1 MANILLIHNYYKI
14 RGGEDVVFEQ
24 EAEALEKRGHKVIKY
39 TRHNEEIDQYGFW
52 EKISFFWRA
61 ISNQRTKRELEA
73 LLEKHKIEI
82 AHVHN
87 VFPLISPIIYKIL
100 HKHKIK
106 VVQTLHNYRFLCPNG
121 LFYRNK
127 QICQRCSKGD
137 FWSCVIHKCYKDS
150 FIFSL
155 LYAFIIKLNQK
166 NFKKNIDGYIALTQ
180 FAKNIFID
188 NGFKEKKVYVKD
200 NGFFDPKKSQKASEG
215 YFLYLGRISEE
226 KGLDF
231 LLASF
236 AKMPEYK
243 LKVAGAGFDLA
254 CYKEKYQ
261 NFVNIKFMG
270 RVEGE
275 KKDVLIQKTE
285 ALLMP
290 SVCFENYPL
299 AIGEAFSFG
308 VPVIASKIGSIPFIV
323 EEGQSGF
330 LFEVNNFADFAA
342 KLKKIYGQK
351 ALRKKM
357 GQQAR
362 KVFEER
368 MDFEINIKRL
378 EEIYRRVLNV
388 EI

>member
-236 AKMPEYK
+236 VKLPEYR
-243 LKVAGAGFDLA
+243 LKVVGDGALL
-254 CYKEKYQ
+254 ETYQ
-261 NFVNIKFMG
+261 KQFKNFKNIEFLG
-270 RVEGE
+270 RVDGE
-275 KKDVLIQKTE
+275 KKEGLLQKAE
-285 ALLMP
+285 ALLLP

-299 AIGEAFSFG
+299 AIVEAFSFG
-308 VPVIASKIGSIPFIV
+308 IPVIASRIGGIPFIV
-323 EEGQSGF
+323 EEGETGF

-357 GQQAR
+357 GNEAR

-378 EEIYRRVLNV
+378 EEIYRRVLNA
-388 EI
+388 